1 MQAGNRRDH
10 NGVGKSR
17 RLIIWGGMSWPVA
30 IAVESGLPEEDLV
43 EVGRYATA
51 EQGAAHGLVV
61 LATGQPY
68 WLEETVDGFRLRVEQ
83 SGLAYAQRH
92 LAAYDRERLR
102 WPPPP
107 IADPWTPRTFEFLTP
122 LLWSATVLALFRF
135 GPPAPAW
142 IHRGVLD
149 ARAVFADGEVWRAL
163 TALFLHGDAAHVITN
178 ALSGLL
184 VFPAVLTTFG
194 RRRGWL
200 LLLLGGIAGN
210 LAVAAVNYPGPYTS
224 LGASTAIF
232 AGVGLFAG
240 RAVRLAWRSRHP
252 HRGRAIFAPLAAGAT
267 VLALYGTGAQRV
279 DVGAHLTGFLA
290 GVVLGFVAA
299 PGETRRTAGI
309 DRG

>member
-1 MQAGNRRDH
+1 M
-10 NGVGKSR
+10 SR
-17 RLIIWGGMSWPVA
+17 SDTSA
-30 IAVESGLPEEDLV
+30 AVSVFPEEDLV
-43 EVGRYATA
+43 EAGRYATA

-68 WLEETVDGFRLRVEQ
+68 WLEETVDGFRLLVER
-83 SGLAYAQRH
+83 SGSACVQRH
-92 LAAYDRERLR
+92 LAAYDRESLR

-107 IADPWTPRTFEFLTP
+107 ISDPWTPRAFEYLTP

-135 GPPAPAW
+135 GSRAPAW
-142 IHRGVLD
+142 LDRGRVD
-149 ARAVFADGEVWRAL
+149 AQAVYSDGEFWRAL

-184 VFPAVLTTFG
+184 VFPAVLATFG

-200 LLLLGGIAGN
+200 LLLLGGVAGN
-210 LAVAAVNYPGPYTS
+210 LAVAAVNFPGPYTS

-240 RAVRLAWRSRHP
+240 RAVWLAWRSRHP

-267 VLALYGTGAQRV
+267 VLALYGAGAQRV

-290 GVVLGFVAA
+290 GVVLGFVAGA
-299 PGETRRTAGI
+299 GEIRRTAGD
-309 DRG
+309 DRS